1 MTATMT
7 YYRHSIEDALDTSV
21 GVKGLSRTSLDR
33 ELVRL
38 RPALDKLRAWKADNT
53 LPLLSLPARRDDL
66 AALKPHADRFAKFE
80 HVVVMG
86 SGGSSLSGKTLV
98 ALQDQ
103 GFGPAKGR
111 PKMWFMDNVDPA
123 TFAEL
128 ASRLPLE
135 RTGFIAISKSGGTPE
150 TLAAFLTVL
159 AALQSKLDKK
169 ALASNVLA
177 ISEAA
182 DNPLRRLMGR
192 LGATVLDH
200 DPNIG
205 GRYSALSLVGMLPAM
220 IAGLDCAAVR
230 EGAASVLDP
239 ALAANDPTSLAPA
252 IGAALSVGL
261 ARERGLNITVLMPYV
276 DRLNTF
282 AFWYRQIWAESLG
295 KQGHGTT
302 PAVALGTVDQHSQVQ
317 LYLGGPADKLFT
329 LLIQDTAGQGTLLSA
344 AALGGDAALSYLTG
358 HTMGDLLLAEADA
371 TAATLV
377 KAGRP
382 TRVMRVA
389 TIDER
394 TMGAL
399 MMHYILETIFAA
411 ELWGID
417 AFDQPAVE
425 EGKVVTRQYLSSRVS
440 STGRRT

>member
-1 MTATMT
+1 MH
-7 YYRHSIEDALDTSV
+7 YSHVIDDALDTSV
-21 GVKGLSRTSLDR
+21 GAKGLSRASLDR
-33 ELVRL
+33 ELVKL
-38 RPALDKLRAWKADNT
+38 RPALDKLRAWRADNV

-66 AALKPHADRFAKFE
+66 AVLKPHADRFAKFE

-86 SGGSSLSGKTLV
+86 MGGSSLSGKTLV
-98 ALQDQ
+98 ALKDQ
-103 GFGPAKGR
+103 GFGPAQGR
-111 PKMWFMDNVDPA
+111 PKLWFMDNVDPA
-123 TFAEL
+123 TYAEL
-128 ASRLPLE
+128 LARLPLD

-150 TLAAFLTVL
+150 TLVQLFAVL
-159 AALQSKLDKK
+159 QGMEAKLGKGGLG
-169 ALASNVLA
+169 AHVIA
-177 ISEAA
+177 ITEKT
-182 DNPLRRLMGR
+182 DNPLSRLAAR
-192 LGATVLDH
+192 LGCTVLEH

-239 ALAANDPTSLAPA
+239 VLAANDPTGLAPA

-295 KQGHGTT
+295 KEGQGTT

-329 LLIQDTAGQGTLLSA
+329 LLIQDTAGQGALLSA
-344 AALGGDAALSYLTG
+344 AALGGDSALGYLTG

-382 TRVMRVA
+382 TRVMRVSR
-389 TIDER
+389 IDER

-425 EGKVVTRQYLSSRVS
+425 EGKVVTRQYLSAR
-440 STGRRT
+440 RRT